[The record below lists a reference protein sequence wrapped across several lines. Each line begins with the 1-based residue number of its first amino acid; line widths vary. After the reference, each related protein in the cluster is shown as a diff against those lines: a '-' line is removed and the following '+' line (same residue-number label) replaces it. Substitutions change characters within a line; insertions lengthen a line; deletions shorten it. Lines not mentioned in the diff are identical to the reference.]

1 MRRPPETQTSNSCDL
16 PHTPRPSHLTRV
28 HLPRIPGLMN
38 EMSSVGVRILHPA
51 HPHHLSSVPM
61 SDLPAEITVE
71 EWVER
76 TRRRGGPT
84 RETDVI
90 EALDELRGPWPDDTH
105 L

>member
-1 MRRPPETQTSNSCDL
+1 
-16 PHTPRPSHLTRV
+16 
-28 HLPRIPGLMN
+28 
-38 EMSSVGVRILHPA
+38 
-51 HPHHLSSVPM
+51 M

-84 RETDVI
+84 RESDVI